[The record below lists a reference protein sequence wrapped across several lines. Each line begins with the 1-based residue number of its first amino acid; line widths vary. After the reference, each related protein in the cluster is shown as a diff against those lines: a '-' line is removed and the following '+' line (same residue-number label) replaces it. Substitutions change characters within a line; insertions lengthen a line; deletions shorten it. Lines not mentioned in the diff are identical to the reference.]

1 MVMRRKYETTIRS
14 SGWSRS
20 VKITGCLRL
29 RGKPIP
35 HWPMVRC
42 PSMSSMWANDPKR
55 MSPFESRTPSLS
67 EGCNAMS
74 VQRNDIPCSRHTSW
88 LQYRQL
94 LGILPRGI
102 SRLYILVP
110 TGFTTAV
117 QAASAL
123 NSSPTSAQGHSGP
136 PGYVCGAVEIPPN
149 TSQRQ
154 VDTASRRGG
163 PTMLANT
170 GEARPTTRA
179 LDELTVFIDFRHWSR
194 RLPHACFDE
203 VQEPRL
209 WQ

>member
-88 LQYRQL
+88 LQYRLL
-94 LGILPRGI
+94 LGILPLGI
-102 SRLYILVP
+102 SRLWALH
-110 TGFTTAV
+110 TGTNRVHPGRTSCKRTELQPNQRAG
-117 QAASAL
+117 AL
-123 NSSPTSAQGHSGP
+123 
-136 PGYVCGAVEIPPN
+136 
-149 TSQRQ
+149 
-154 VDTASRRGG
+154 G
-163 PTMLANT
+163 PTRICLWSGRDSSKYIAAAGRHCFQARRPNNV
-170 GEARPTTRA
+170 GEY
-179 LDELTVFIDFRHWSR
+179 R
-194 RLPHACFDE
+194 RSKAYDKSI
-203 VQEPRL
+203 R
-209 WQ
+209 